1 MIAVKVLGIGKRTTA
16 KDAKGKEYEFVPLSI
31 AYKDDSMSAGYRAD
45 TIAVNPGKIPA
56 ELTVGEK
63 ISMDLY
69 RFRGKMRI
77 RSIGE

>member
-1 MIAVKVLGIGKRTTA
+1 MTAVKVLGIGRRTTA
-16 KDAKGKEYEFVPLSI
+16 KDPKGKEYEFVPLAI
-31 AYKDDSMSAGYRAD
+31 AYKDESMAGYRAD

-63 ISMDLY
+63 ISMELY
-69 RFRGKMRI
+69 RFRGKLRI